1 MKYTRHIVTQSS
13 GRFFGGCPVYMK
25 CLNFYIFAVFAYNT
39 GLLSVFGQ
47 NLENI
52 SQALRLLDTRVD
64 NQYDIRGQP
73 RFDKV
78 IFVCFIS
85 VMLIVSDWWKY
96 K

>member
-1 MKYTRHIVTQSS
+1 
-13 GRFFGGCPVYMK
+13 MK
-25 CLNFYIFAVFAYNT
+25 CLNFDIFAVFAYNA

-47 NLENI
+47 NAENI
-52 SQALRLLDTRVD
+52 SQALRLLDARVD

-85 VMLIVSDWWKY
+85 LLLIVNKWWKY